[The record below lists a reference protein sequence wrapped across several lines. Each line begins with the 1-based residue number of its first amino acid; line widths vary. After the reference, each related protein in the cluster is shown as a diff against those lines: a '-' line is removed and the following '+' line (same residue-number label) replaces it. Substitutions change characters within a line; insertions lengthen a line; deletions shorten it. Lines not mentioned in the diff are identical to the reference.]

1 MTFLAMDLHV
11 HTPASPCFYD
21 KEKSGSDIVRA
32 ALDAKLEAI
41 AITDHNTGAWIDDV
55 KLAVGDTGL
64 VIFPGVEITTSEG
77 IHVIGIF
84 DVDKGSA
91 DIASLLGALD
101 ITPEMQ
107 GKSDSVS
114 SFNAMEVIEKINERS
129 GLAILPHIDE
139 PKGVFNVLS
148 EVPKKKLLNT
158 STYAA
163 VETESGRLPSGLC
176 REKGYLKIP
185 ACYKASDNPSHAD
198 RMKHGCE
205 GIGESYTYFKV
216 NRPICLDG
224 LRQCFCDPK
233 VRICLPDDFE
243 NQQYPSILSLA
254 ASEGFMKHQNIV
266 FHQSLNSIIGG
277 KGVGKSLIIELL
289 RFGLF
294 QPTGDPELTKD
305 HIGKLESRLGV
316 GNHVEVVVKKENGT
330 KFKIRRTFSTSL
342 SGPYECINID
352 TGEIYN
358 GRIESLFPIL
368 AYSQTEVI
376 KIAESSQAQLDL
388 IDGFIGK
395 DRYLAMVKEC
405 NDALSIND
413 RELSASIQA
422 KYNLDEL
429 SRDYNTVKEKIAGI
443 DKSLTGD
450 PNDEAVVRDYNFA
463 EQKRARLIEVT
474 KTLTKISTELKDTEK
489 KIMEISPGF
498 SNSEVCTDPDLTW
511 ICQKLSVVK
520 DVVSKDIEKLE
531 QEVSSTMKE
540 VEGRIE
546 TWSLNFLAISE
557 KYKTIMDS
565 QESKRK
571 FKDQRGIEI
580 ATLRDLEEKIR
591 QLSGI
596 VSNYEALLAKRKTLM
611 DDLIRTYEEYFME
624 RKKVF
629 SRLEEKSAGELKL
642 ELTHANDRSEYKS
655 RLTALLRGSGV
666 SGANIQTVVENLMP
680 SDFVGL
686 ILKRDIDGL
695 VNKAKLTSSTAQRI
709 VEKIWSN
716 DGVVDLL
723 ELEHNCYP
731 KDSPSI
737 QFQRG
742 RGDYAPLNQ
751 LSVGQKCTALLI
763 IALSEG
769 NRPVIIDQPED
780 ALDIT
785 TVWKNI
791 SLRLR
796 ECKGSRQ
803 FILTTHNPT
812 VSVSSDSDLF
822 IEVKASSIQANVKA
836 LGGIED
842 FKARAAVIDHLEGGD
857 EAYSLRRQKYRVN

>member
-1 MTFLAMDLHV
+1 M
-11 HTPASPCFYD
+11 
-21 KEKSGSDIVRA
+21 
-32 ALDAKLEAI
+32 DAKLEAI

-55 KLAVGDTGL
+55 KQAVGDKGL

-77 IHVIGIF
+77 IHIVGLF
-84 DVDKGSA
+84 DVDKSSA
-91 DIASLLGALD
+91 DITSLLGALN

-107 GKSDSVS
+107 GKTDSVS
-114 SFNAMEVIEKINERS
+114 SYNAMEVIEKINERN
-129 GLAILPHIDE
+129 GLAILPHVNE
-139 PKGVFNVLS
+139 PKGALSVLS
-148 EVPKKKLLNT
+148 DVPKKKLFNT
-158 STYAA
+158 STFAA
-163 VETESGRLPSGLC
+163 VETETGRLPSELC

-185 ACYKASDNPSHAD
+185 ACYKASDNPSHTD
-198 RMKHGCE
+198 RMKHGYE
-205 GIGESYTYFKV
+205 GIGESFTYFKV

-224 LRQCFCDPK
+224 LRQCFCDPG

-243 NQQYPSILSLA
+243 NQEYPSILSLSV
-254 ASEGFMKHQNIV
+254 SEGFMKYQNIV
-266 FHQSLNSIIGG
+266 FHQGLNSIIGG

-305 HIGKLESRLGV
+305 HLGKLEGRLGV
-316 GNHVEVVVKKENGT
+316 GNNVEVVVKKENGT
-330 KFKIRRTFSTSL
+330 KYKIRRTFSTSL
-342 SGPYECINID
+342 CGPYECINID

-358 GRIESLFPIL
+358 GRVESLFPIL

-395 DRYLAMVKEC
+395 DRYLTMVKEYD
-405 NDALSIND
+405 DALSTND
-413 RELSASIQA
+413 KELSASIQA

-450 PNDEAVVRDYNFA
+450 PNDEAVIRDYNSA
-463 EQKRARLIEVT
+463 EQKRAKLTEVT
-474 KTLTKISTELKDTEK
+474 KTLIKISNELKNTEN
-489 KIMEISPGF
+489 KIVGF
-498 SNSEVCTDPDLTW
+498 SPSFSDSDVCNDPDLTW
-511 ICQKLSVVK
+511 VCQKLYAIK
-520 DVVSKDIEKLE
+520 DMVSKDIIDLE
-531 QEVSSTMKE
+531 QKIFSTKKE
-540 VEGRIE
+540 VEERIG
-546 TWSLNFLAISE
+546 TWSLNFSTISE
-557 KYKTIMDS
+557 KYGAIMDS

-571 FKDQRGIEI
+571 LKDQREIEV
-580 ATLRDLEEKIR
+580 ATLRDLDEKIR
-591 QLSGI
+591 QLAGI
-596 VSNYEALLAKRKTLM
+596 VSNYEALLVKRKTLM
-611 DDLIRTYEEYFME
+611 DDLIKTYEEFFME

-642 ELTHANDRSEYKS
+642 ELTHANDRSEYKN
-655 RLTALLRGSGV
+655 RLTTILRGSGV

-695 VNKAKLTSSTAQRI
+695 VNRVKLTPSTAQKI

-723 ELEHNCYP
+723 ELEHTCYP
-731 KDSPSI
+731 KDTPSI
-737 QFQRG
+737 QFQRS

-822 IEVKASSIQANVKA
+822 IEVKASSTQANVKA